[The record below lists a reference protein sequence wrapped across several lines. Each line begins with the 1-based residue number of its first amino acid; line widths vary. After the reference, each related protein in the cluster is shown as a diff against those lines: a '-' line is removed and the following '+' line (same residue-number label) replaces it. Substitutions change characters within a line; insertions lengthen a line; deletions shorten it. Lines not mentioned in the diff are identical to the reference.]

1 MDVPSLSEYK
11 RALRV
16 VLNDSPVAHV
26 AMLRAHVAAPAHQ
39 ITASELARAAGYSG
53 YEPAN
58 LQYGKF
64 AHRICDELSLTP
76 AIGNSGEPTYTY
88 VLASSRKLPNS
99 DWLWTLREVV
109 VEAMAALESDDT
121 PPVEVDAGPVY
132 ADEVPAAGP
141 TYLEG
146 AVVSR
151 LVNARERNSD
161 ARAAC
166 LDYWG
171 TTCVA
176 CEVDCSTIYG
186 VDPSRFVHV
195 HHLQPLS
202 SLSTP
207 TATDP
212 KADLRPVCPN
222 CHTVLHM
229 TTPPMSIAA
238 LRARMRQLRGAG

>member
-1 MDVPSLSEYK
+1 MNVPSLSEYK
-11 RALRV
+11 RALRI
-16 VLNDSPVAHV
+16 VLNDSPVKHV

-53 YEPAN
+53 YGNAN
-58 LQYGKF
+58 LEYGKF
-64 AHRICDELSLTP
+64 AHRICDELSWEP
-76 AIGNSGEPTYTY
+76 PIGKSGDPTYTY
-88 VLASSRKLPNS
+88 VLASSRNLPNS
-99 DWLWTLREVV
+99 DLLWTLREVV

-121 PPVEVDAGPVY
+121 PPVQDDAGPVY
-132 ADEVPAAGP
+132 ADEVPAGP

-146 AVVSR
+146 AIVSK

-171 TTCVA
+171 TTCWVCA
-176 CEVDCSTIYG
+176 VDFSTIYG
-186 VDPSRFVHV
+186 VPPSRFIHV

-202 SLSTP
+202 SLSKS

-212 KADLRPVCPN
+212 KTDLRPVCPN
-222 CHTVLHM
+222 CHTVLHT
-229 TTPPMSIAA
+229 TTPPMSIDV